1 MNLTKLAIMQNVI
14 FSMLQK
20 TSRPTCMRKHE
31 YKKDIQT
38 RYDSIEANVN
48 MHNPDIAFSLV

>member
-1 MNLTKLAIMQNVI
+1 MLAIMQNVI